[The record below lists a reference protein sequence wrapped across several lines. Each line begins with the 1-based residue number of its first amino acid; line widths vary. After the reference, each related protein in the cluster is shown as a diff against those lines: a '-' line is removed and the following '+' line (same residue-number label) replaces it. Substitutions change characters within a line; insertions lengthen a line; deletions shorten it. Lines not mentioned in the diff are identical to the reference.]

1 MSVISS
7 PFIIQTLQFFCG
19 KIGFYYCN
27 LDPFFLELYTDNF
40 LTIIDFPF
48 TLWSRDT
55 NVFVMG
61 NMAMTDKV
69 I

>member
-1 MSVISS
+1 MPVISLL
-7 PFIIQTLQFFCG
+7 FIIETLYFFCG
-19 KIGFYYCN
+19 KISFYYLN
-27 LDPFFLELYTDNF
+27 LVPFFLALYTDNF

-48 TLWSRDT
+48 ILLSRDT

-61 NMAMTDKV
+61 VMAMTDKV